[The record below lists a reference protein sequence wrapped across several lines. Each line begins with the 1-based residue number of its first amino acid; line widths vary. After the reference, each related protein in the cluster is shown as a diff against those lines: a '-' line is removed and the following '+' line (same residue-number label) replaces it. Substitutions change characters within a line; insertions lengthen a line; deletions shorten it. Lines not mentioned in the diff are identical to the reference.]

1 MKLFGSSGIRGLALS
16 EINLD
21 LVQNLGFIIGSI
33 KDSVVIGHDP
43 RTTGPLFANALISG
57 LLSTGCEV
65 GTTGMVSTP
74 TLAYAAR
81 NFHCGIM
88 ITASHNPPQYNG
100 LKFINPDGSGFGISQ
115 MEEIE
120 SLLSKGHHKKANW
133 DEIKAPISNP
143 NAVTEHIESIEKA
156 IHKMD
161 LKVVIDCGCGAAST
175 TTPYLFRRLGC
186 EVISI
191 NCQPDGFFPGR
202 KSEPT
207 EESLTTLIHSVKVHE
222 ADLGIAHDGDA
233 DRMVAVDEKGNFV
246 GGDSLLSLFAKKEV
260 KRSIVVPVNAS
271 MAVNKVVGDAEV
283 IRTKVGDVFISQ
295 MIKERNADFGGEP
308 SGTWIFPGQSLCPDG
323 IFAACK
329 LAELVI
335 SKPLSIAIGELPRFP
350 RKKGTVECP
359 NERKYK
365 VLEDLK
371 KPLEDMGYV
380 ELNTQDGVRAEF
392 EGSWTLVRASGT
404 EPKIRITVE
413 AEEEKSA
420 QGLYDKV
427 FEIVKGCV
435 SQ

>member
-1 MKLFGSSGIRGLALS
+1 
-16 EINLD
+16 
-21 LVQNLGFIIGSI
+21 
-33 KDSVVIGHDP
+33 
-43 RTTGPLFANALISG
+43 
-57 LLSTGCEV
+57 
-65 GTTGMVSTP
+65 MVSTP
-74 TLAYAAR
+74 TLAYTAR
-81 NFHCGIM
+81 KFDCGVM

-100 LKFINPDGSGFGISQ
+100 LKFINPDGSGFGTSQ
-115 MEEIE
+115 MEEME
-120 SLLSKGHHKKANW
+120 AMLSEEKSRKANW
-133 DEIKAPISNP
+133 DEISSPISYP
-143 NAVTEHIESIEKA
+143 NAIEEHIENIEKA
-156 IHKMD
+156 ISKMD

-186 EVISI
+186 NVISI

-207 EESLTTLIHSVKVHE
+207 EESLTTLIQSVKAHG

-233 DRMVAVDEKGNFV
+233 DRMVAVDENGDFV

-295 MIKERNADFGGEP
+295 MIKEQDADFGGEP
-308 SGTWIFPGQSLCPDG
+308 SGTWIFPSQSLCPDG

-329 LAELVI
+329 LAELVV
-335 SKPLSIAIGELPRFP
+335 SEPLSVAIKKLPTFP
-350 RKKGTVECP
+350 RKKGTLECP
-359 NERKYK
+359 NDRKYK

-371 KPLEDMGYV
+371 KSLEDMGYLK
-380 ELNTQDGVRAEF
+380 LNTQDGVRAEF
-392 EGSWTLVRASGT
+392 EDSWTLVRASGT

-420 QGLYDKV
+420 QELYDKV
-427 FEIVKGCV
+427 YGMVKGCV